1 MVLTSNA
8 ATTFE
13 VAEPSQLG
21 EVDRRSADYVRWV
34 QRSLN
39 KIMGS
44 GLAVDGISGPLTR
57 AAIRAFQ
64 QSRKLAVDGIV
75 GPITEA
81 ALIAAGADAP
91 PKGGG
96 SSKPGPQPAVATRL
110 ASPGQG
116 YYSYKPATN
125 QYGLSETIRALQTI
139 GSQWH
144 RAHPSG
150 PRIGIGDISLK
161 GGGPMPGHASHQK
174 GVDIDIRL
182 VRNDGQE
189 APVTYKQAG
198 YSRALTQEL
207 VNLIRSNGVLSVQ
220 YIFFNDP
227 QVTGVQKWPNHD
239 DHLHVRFYPPGASRE
254 MEDEEVLGEV
264 NRTSA
269 DYIRWVQ
276 RSLNKLESAGLAVDG
291 ISGPLTRA
299 AVRAFQKKKG
309 LAVDGIVGPITEGAL
324 MSAGADPPP
333 GWVPPPLAP
342 LTVAEQHAL
351 SQLSA
356 DQQALF
362 RTLRTTIEGYTG
374 VARREADRGSRV
386 LLQRGAYRTLPQ
398 LLPELVNLTRITTL
412 PSGWSLGT
420 ARPLL
425 VGNVLYN
432 LSFPETINQGGWDR
446 LGGKPDP
453 TCFSAST
460 QMLLARRFPVT
471 YVRLTIQLATTSR
484 ATFAGGH
491 SVGPLTFASTNLYR
505 SLESVLLQTAFDRYF
520 STTARS
526 GNPGGTYRPGDE
538 LKVHRQVF
546 GATRPPKT
554 ATWGTAAQKTAAFRK
569 AFVTNG
575 GNTRPF
581 EIINLC
587 VGSTTPSCTGNHTVV
602 LSRVEGGRVF
612 FYNPWANEEE
622 RNMMWGTARVST
634 SGNGE
639 RPAEA
644 SMTQADFEGQL
655 TTVFHN

>member
-1 MVLTSNA
+1 MVLTVRA
-8 ATTFE
+8 ATTYE
-13 VAEPSQLG
+13 VGQPGLLG
-21 EVDRRSADYVRWV
+21 EVDRRSAAYTRWV
-34 QRSLN
+34 QQSLN
-39 KIMGS
+39 QIMNA

-57 AAIRAFQ
+57 AAIRSFQ

-81 ALIAAGADAP
+81 ALVAAGAPKP
-91 PKGGG
+91 PQTGGG
-96 SSKPGPQPAVATRL
+96 TRPGPQPAVNARL
-110 ASPGQG
+110 PSPGQG
-116 YYSYKPATN
+116 YYSYKPGTN
-125 QYGLSETIRALQTI
+125 QYGLPETIRALQTI
-139 GSQWH
+139 GAQWN

-150 PRIGIGDISLK
+150 PRIGIGDISLQ

-174 GVDIDIRL
+174 GVDIDIRI

-189 APVTYKQAG
+189 APVTYQNSA
-198 YSRALTQEL
+198 YSRTLTQEL
-207 VNLIRSNGVLSVQ
+207 VNIIRANGVLRVQ
-220 YIFFNDP
+220 YVFFNDP
-227 QVTGVQKWPNHD
+227 RVTGVQKWPHHD
-239 DHLHVRFYPPGASRE
+239 DHLHVRFYPPGGTRE
-254 MEDEEVLGEV
+254 MELEELLGEV
-264 NRTSA
+264 DRKSKE
-269 DYIRWVQ
+269 YIRWVQ
-276 RSLNKLESAGLAVDG
+276 TSLNKLEGAGLVVDG

-299 AVRAFQKKKG
+299 AVRNFQSKHG

-324 MSAGADPPP
+324 VAAGADSPP
-333 GWVPPPLAP
+333 GGAPAP
-342 LTVAEQHAL
+342 LTPLTSAEQLAL
-351 SQLSA
+351 SQLSP

-362 RTLRTTIEGYTG
+362 QTLRTTIGGYTG
-374 VARREADRGSRV
+374 LPRQEADRGSRV
-386 LLQRGAYRTLPQ
+386 LLQRGSYRVLPQ

-412 PSGWSLGT
+412 PSGWSLAT

-432 LSFPETINQGGWDR
+432 LAFPETINQGGWDR

-484 ATFAGGH
+484 VTFAGGDTI
-491 SVGPLTFASTNLYR
+491 GPLTFASTNLYR
-505 SLESVLLQTAFDRYF
+505 SLESVLLQTAFDTHF
-520 STTARS
+520 STKARS
-526 GNPGGTYRPGDE
+526 GGSYTPGDE

-546 GATRPPKT
+546 GADRPPKF
-554 ATWGTAAQKTAAFRK
+554 ATWGSTASKTAAFRK

-581 EIINLC
+581 EIVNLC
-587 VGSTTPSCTGNHTVV
+587 VGSTSPSCVGNHTVV
-602 LSRVEGGRVF
+602 LSRVLNGRVY

-622 RNMMWGTARVST
+622 RNMMWGSAQVTT

-639 RPAEA
+639 HPGES